1 MRQLRFVG
9 DSLERIRVFPLHAR
23 KEAGVQLHMVQQGLE
38 PNDWKPMAS
47 IGQGVREIRIRD
59 EAGAFRV
66 IYVTR
71 IEDAVYV
78 LHAFQ
83 KKTQQ
88 TAKRDVDLAAERLK
102 DLVRQITEQR
112 L

>member
-1 MRQLRFVG
+1 MKALFFLG
-9 DSLERIRVFPLHAR
+9 DSLDRLREFPEAAR
-23 KEAGVQLHMVQQGLE
+23 KEAGVQLHKVQQGLE
-38 PNDWKPMAS
+38 PNDWKPMAT

-66 IYVTR
+66 IYVTK
-71 IEDAVYV
+71 IEDAIFV

-88 TAKRDVDLAAERLK
+88 TAKRDLDLASARL
-102 DLVRQITEQR
+102 RQI
-112 L
+112 